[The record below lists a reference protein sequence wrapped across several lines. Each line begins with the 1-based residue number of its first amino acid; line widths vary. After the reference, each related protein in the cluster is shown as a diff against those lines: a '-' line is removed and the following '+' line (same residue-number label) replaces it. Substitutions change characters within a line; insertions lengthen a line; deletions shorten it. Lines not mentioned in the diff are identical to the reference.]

1 METDEHRKD
10 PTIRPGDAVNA
21 IDHATKAQAVTT
33 DSMAAAEATYPSVY
47 KGQDIQPMEGQ
58 NLLPVLDGKEID
70 RSDLF
75 WEHEGN
81 CAVRSGDWK
90 LVRKGSM
97 SSEDSLMWELYHL
110 ENDRSEM
117 KNLANQHPQR
127 VQDLSS
133 KWQAWANR
141 CKVTP
146 WPWKSKP

>member
-1 METDEHRKD
+1 MIMHWPDQTTQKGSLSHQV
-10 PTIRPGDAVNA
+10 GHL
-21 IDHATKAQAVTT
+21 IDIMATC
-33 DSMAAAEATYPSVY
+33 MAAAEATYPSVY

-97 SSEDSLMWELYHL
+97 SSEDSPMWELYHL